1 MEFKKDIGWKACYD
15 EERNLYTAATS
26 WRGSYHLYE
35 IDKEIYDYIDQ
46 IKQIL
51 LISKKVEHINLVER
65 MIHISLLWTAQVG

>member
-35 IDKEIYDYIDQ
+35 IDKEIYDKLGTEEEDGHYAQKLIM
-46 IKQIL
+46 KGRL
-51 LISKKVEHINLVER
+51 LFE
-65 MIHISLLWTAQVG
+65 